1 MPKAG
6 FKTITVSD
14 YVYDTFF
21 GVYKKNKREL
31 AMNGIFSFSG
41 YITDLVRQSTEKSR
55 IFTKYQEVIQ
65 KISVDK
71 DRVILQ
77 DIRMNRIVEII
88 ISKGDLFCQLCERD
102 SCLHVGYCYSI
113 HNIYKNLGK

>member
-21 GVYKKNKREL
+21 AVYKKNKREL

-41 YITDLVRQSTEKSR
+41 YITDLVRQSTEKTRTFS
-55 IFTKYQEVIQ
+55 KYQEAIQ
-65 KISVDK
+65 KISVDA
-71 DRVILQ
+71 DRVILK
-77 DIRMNRIVEII
+77 DMGKNRIVEVT
-88 ISKGDLFCQLCERD
+88 ISKGELFCQLCEKN
-102 SCLHVGYCYSI
+102 SCLHIGYCYSI
-113 HNIYKNLGK
+113 HNIYKNLDK